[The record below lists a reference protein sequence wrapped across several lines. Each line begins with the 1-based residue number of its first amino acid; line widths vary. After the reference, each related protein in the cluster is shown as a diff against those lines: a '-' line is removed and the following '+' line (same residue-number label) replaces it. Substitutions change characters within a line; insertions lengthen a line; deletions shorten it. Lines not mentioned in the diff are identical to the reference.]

1 MHTKSSLIL
10 CDIMDSSPQAPLSMG
25 FSRQEY
31 WSGLPCPPPGDL
43 PDPGTEPASLFFFVF
58 FCFLFFVFFILF
70 YFKFYFIFKLNITVL
85 DLPNI
90 KMNLPQVYMCS
101 PLCLLHWQVGS
112 LPLVPPGKHSLEAQQ
127 PSNMKPHLV

>member
-43 PDPGTEPASLFFFVF
+43 PDPGTEPASLMPPALAGGFF
-58 FCFLFFVFFILF
+58 
-70 YFKFYFIFKLNITVL
+70 TSSA
-85 DLPNI
+85 P
-90 KMNLPQVYMCS
+90 
-101 PLCLLHWQVGS
+101 W
-112 LPLVPPGKHSLEAQQ
+112 EAQFRGTATIKYEASLGLIQ
-127 PSNMKPHLV
+127 LLV